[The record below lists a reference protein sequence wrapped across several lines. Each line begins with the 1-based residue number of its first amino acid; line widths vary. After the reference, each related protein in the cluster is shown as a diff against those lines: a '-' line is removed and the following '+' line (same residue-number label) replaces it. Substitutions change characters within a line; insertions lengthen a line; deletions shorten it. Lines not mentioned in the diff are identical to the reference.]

1 MIGDRFLKLY
11 LFEVQKRL
19 FHIPF
24 SQLYDPLVSGED
36 FLPVSSLSIL
46 SIENILESLETDD
59 IKKKF

>member
-11 LFEVQKRL
+11 IFEVQKRL

-24 SQLYDPLVSGED
+24 SQLYDSLVFAED
-36 FLPVSSLSIL
+36 FLPVSSLFML

-59 IKKKF
+59 IKKQF